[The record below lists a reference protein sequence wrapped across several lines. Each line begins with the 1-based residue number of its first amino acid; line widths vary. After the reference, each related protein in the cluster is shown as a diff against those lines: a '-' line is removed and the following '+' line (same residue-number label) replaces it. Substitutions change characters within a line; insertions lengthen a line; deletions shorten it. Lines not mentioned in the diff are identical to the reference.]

1 MKKKRRKNKYNHL
14 KKKKEGKP
22 RKRGINAT
30 TITT

>member
-14 KKKKEGKP
+14 KKKEGKP